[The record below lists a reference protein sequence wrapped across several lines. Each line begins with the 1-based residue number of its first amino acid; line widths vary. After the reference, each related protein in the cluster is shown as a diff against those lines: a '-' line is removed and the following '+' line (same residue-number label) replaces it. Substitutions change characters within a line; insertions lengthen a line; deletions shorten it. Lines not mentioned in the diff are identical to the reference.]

1 MPSYNYRCK
10 SCNHTFE
17 TVQSITEDPLKTCPE
32 CPGETYR
39 VIGKNIG
46 IKFIGSGF
54 YVNDSK
60 SSAPAEKTTE
70 KSTASSSP
78 SK

>member
-1 MPSYNYRCK
+1 MPNYDYRCK
-10 SCNHTFE
+10 SCDHTFE

-32 CPGETYR
+32 CPGEIYR

-46 IKFIGSGF
+46 IKFIGRGF

-60 SSAPAEKTTE
+60 PSAPTE
-70 KSTASSSP
+70 KSTAKSAAPASSS
-78 SK
+78 K